1 MKKKQR
7 RSGTNSAAADARA
20 IDERYGLEP
29 VLDVSAPT
37 GGAAASDFVTVHCP
51 YCGEA
56 FDTRIDTSGGSSSY
70 VEDCQICCQPID
82 MQLSVDEGGQMTAFE
97 ARRLD
102 Q

>member
-1 MKKKQR
+1 MKKKSR
-7 RSGTNSAAADARA
+7 TGARSGASDARA

-37 GGAAASDFVTVHCP
+37 GDAAASDFVTVHCP
-51 YCGEA
+51 CCGEA
-56 FDTRIDTSGGSSSY
+56 FDTRIDTSGGSASY

-82 MQLSVDEGGQMTAFE
+82 MQLSVDESGRMTAFE